1 MVFGTI
7 VFAAGET
14 KWECSVEADFSGN
27 RLVAEGCSAA
37 NTTVAVMV
45 LPRGKKPA
53 DVWELSAKTDKTAS
67 GSLKNGTAVTF
78 STASGDPT
86 GVLSFISQFKTG
98 ADGSFAINIG
108 ISESGI
114 YDVWFLP
121 TDTNEMHQY
130 PNVEFVNSEDYND
143 AVDKLNEKINDKAAF
158 VALFDNSALLSKLG
172 FKSSEKAQAAA
183 EILFAH
189 RNGKKLPY
197 DYEENKALYECCEAI
212 AGLNDKESVDIN
224 RLLYSKEDDADF
236 IAWYNQY
243 IKIETAEKYF
253 IDKISGKSIG
263 NLKEL
268 ADELTGAL
276 ILYVVENP
284 DGYENIR
291 EIFAD
296 FPQVTGIS
304 SPTTKNSVFSSLAGE
319 KFNDITALV
328 SRYNELAKQFS
339 SQGGSAGGGNF
350 GIGGS
355 SRGLDLEIYG
365 SQRGTVEPMN
375 KDIFEDLES
384 VPWAKD
390 AIVELAARNVI
401 AGKGGNKFCPD
412 DMVTREEFTKLVT
425 AAFIS
430 DVEEAEIAFAD
441 VLPNRWSYRY
451 IAKAKAAGLINGY
464 SETEF
469 GAEDLISRQDMAVII
484 YNTAVYKNVELA
496 SASDAL
502 TFADDSEISD
512 YAKESVYMLKA
523 MGIINGVS
531 DMEFAPVRNATRAEA
546 AVIIYALLQK

>member
-1 MVFGTI
+1 
-7 VFAAGET
+7 
-14 KWECSVEADFSGN
+14 
-27 RLVAEGCSAA
+27 
-37 NTTVAVMV
+37 
-45 LPRGKKPA
+45 
-53 DVWELSAKTDKTAS
+53 
-67 GSLKNGTAVTF
+67 
-78 STASGDPT
+78 
-86 GVLSFISQFKTG
+86 
-98 ADGSFAINIG
+98 
-108 ISESGI
+108 
-114 YDVWFLP
+114 
-121 TDTNEMHQY
+121 
-130 PNVEFVNSEDYND
+130 
-143 AVDKLNEKINDKAAF
+143 
-158 VALFDNSALLSKLG
+158 
-172 FKSSEKAQAAA
+172 
-183 EILFAH
+183 
-189 RNGKKLPY
+189 
-197 DYEENKALYECCEAI
+197 
-212 AGLNDKESVDIN
+212 
-224 RLLYSKEDDADF
+224 
-236 IAWYNQY
+236 
-243 IKIETAEKYF
+243 
-253 IDKISGKSIG
+253 
-263 NLKEL
+263 
-268 ADELTGAL
+268 
-276 ILYVVENP
+276 
-284 DGYENIR
+284 
-291 EIFAD
+291 
-296 FPQVTGIS
+296 
-304 SPTTKNSVFSSLAGE
+304 
-319 KFNDITALV
+319 
-328 SRYNELAKQFS
+328 
-339 SQGGSAGGGNF
+339 
-350 GIGGS
+350 
-355 SRGLDLEIYG
+355 
-365 SQRGTVEPMN
+365 MN